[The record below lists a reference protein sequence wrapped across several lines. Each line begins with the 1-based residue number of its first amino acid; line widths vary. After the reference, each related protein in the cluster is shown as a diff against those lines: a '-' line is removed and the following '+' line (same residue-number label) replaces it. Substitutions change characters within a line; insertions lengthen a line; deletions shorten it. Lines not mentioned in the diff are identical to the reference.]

1 MKAPAYSFTVI
12 AGLAGLA
19 AMTTLVAHEGYLTI
33 LQTLARAGWG
43 LLWIVPFHALPL
55 ILDAEGWRALLR
67 SSDPEGY
74 ATRPFLV
81 WIAAVR
87 EAVSRLLP
95 VASIGG
101 EIVGIRLVLLRP
113 LDGAAVA
120 ASVIVEV
127 LLTMV
132 NQILFTAIGLAL
144 LVTTVKNTPVV
155 DALLGGLAV
164 SALAAIAL
172 ALLLRYGSP
181 FTRLTLFAERMLGTR
196 QELAA
201 LVGGAATLDREIR
214 QLCRRRG
221 RLWSALAWQFAGM
234 LVGSFETWVIL
245 ELFGRPTTAW
255 NSITLESLCLAIRN
269 LVFFVPGA
277 LGAQETGLILIG
289 ALIDLPA
296 DAAIALS
303 LAKRFRE
310 IGIGLPALVSWHW
323 VEIGRIQQKLGR
335 RMRRSSATSALSTAP
350 EAPTDRP
357 LPVRSRKPEEEPVLL
372 SECASTDS
380 SP

>member
-1 MKAPAYSFTVI
+1 MKATSCAYTLI
-12 AGLAGLA
+12 AGLVGLVA
-19 AMTTLVAHEGYLTI
+19 IVMLVAHEGYWTI
-33 LQTLARAGWG
+33 LQTLGQAGWW

-67 SSDPEGY
+67 PRDPEGY

-101 EIVGIRLVLLRP
+101 EIVGIRLAMLRP
-113 LDGAAVA
+113 LDGTAVA

-132 NQILFTAIGLAL
+132 NQILFTVIGLAL
-144 LVTTVKNTPVV
+144 LVAIVKNTPVV

-164 SALAAIAL
+164 TAPVPIAL
-172 ALLLRYGSP
+172 ALLLKYGSP
-181 FTRLTLFAERMLGTR
+181 FTRLAFFAERMLGKR
-196 QELAA
+196 HGLAA
-201 LVGGAATLDREIR
+201 LFGGAATLDEEIR
-214 QLCRRRG
+214 RLSRRRG
-221 RLWSALAWQFAGM
+221 RLWSALAWQLAGM
-234 LVGSFETWVIL
+234 LVGSFETWLVL
-245 ELFGRPTTAW
+245 ELFGRSFTAW
-255 NSITLESLCLAIRN
+255 NSVTLESMCLAIRH

-277 LGAQETGLILIG
+277 LGVQETGLILIG
-289 ALIDLPA
+289 GLIGLPA

-310 IGIGLPALVSWHW
+310 IGIGLPALVSWQW
-323 VEIGRIQQKLGR
+323 VEIGRIQQKLEGR
-335 RMRRSSATSALSTAP
+335 VRRSSAKLALSTAP
-350 EAPTDRP
+350 
-357 LPVRSRKPEEEPVLL
+357 KP
-372 SECASTDS
+372 
-380 SP
+380 